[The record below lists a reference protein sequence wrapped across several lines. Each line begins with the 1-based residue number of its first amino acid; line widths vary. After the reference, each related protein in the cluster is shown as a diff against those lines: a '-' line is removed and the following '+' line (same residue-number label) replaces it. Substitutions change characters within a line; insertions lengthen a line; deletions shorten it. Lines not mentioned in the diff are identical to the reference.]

1 VFFVPNIDDEWEHE
15 GMPLGFLGLNGFF
28 DKFKVTIYRKSFDLE
43 PYDDENKAVKNLGLS
58 AI

>member
-1 VFFVPNIDDEWEHE
+1 
-15 GMPLGFLGLNGFF
+15 MPLGFLGLNGFF